1 MKYILTWES
10 CCEMHFEEFN
20 NLPAAEMRA
29 RDVFEEDRDAES
41 ITVSRHVKKYTRK
54 IVEEKLDD

>member
-1 MKYILTWES
+1 MKFILTWES

-29 RDVFEEDRDAES
+29 KEVLQDDLDIES
-41 ITVSRHVKKYTRK
+41 VTISKGVKKFTRK